1 MRDAV
6 GPGEAARRLGVST
19 RTVQRWL
26 REGKLPQV
34 KVGSHVKVLASA
46 LPPEVGLAGAAQST
60 RRIGRLLVANR
71 GELVVRIARTCRQ
84 LGIRSLGLVVED
96 QARAWWTRSV
106 DELVPLATS
115 YLDGAAVIAA
125 ARAAGAD
132 AIHPGYGFLA
142 ENADFAE
149 AVNAAGMIWVG
160 PPPAAMRALG
170 DKAAARRLAASLKVP
185 TLPGYDG
192 DDQSDAKLAREAK
205 RIGFPILVKP
215 SAGGGGKGM
224 HVVRAAREMA
234 ETLARARREAKAS
247 FGDERLIL
255 ERYLER
261 PRHVEVQLLADEHGH
276 AVHLGERECSLQRR
290 HQKVIE
296 ESPSPAV
303 NARLRKKLGE
313 AALTLAREAGY
324 TGAGTAEFLLAP
336 DGAFYFL
343 ELNARLQ
350 VEHPVSEMVTGR
362 DLVADQLSIAEG
374 RPLGFSQAD
383 IRLDGHAVEARLYAE
398 DPQHEF
404 LPATG
409 EVLFVQWPDMQGV
422 RIDAGV
428 GKDDVVGTRYDPLL
442 AKIIVKAETRKL
454 AYFWLTLA
462 LARSSVVG
470 VTNNRGFLIWLSV
483 QPDVLRGQTF
493 TPLIDDQWRPSG
505 ELPQEAWSGA
515 VHALAHHLGEAAGSK
530 VGFRLNAPPRLRLQI
545 EGEVRSVD
553 VPLSAEDLWWAPAG
567 TDSVMLDLDGQAIEA
582 RLAPAPTVEAA
593 VRLASH
599 HGASAELIVAPMPG
613 NVLGVRVKEGDEV
626 EAGQVLVVLEAMKM
640 ENNVSSP
647 VAGTVARVLVAPGQ
661 QVQRAETLVELA

>member
-1 MRDAV
+1 
-6 GPGEAARRLGVST
+6 
-19 RTVQRWL
+19 
-26 REGKLPQV
+26 
-34 KVGSHVKVLASA
+34 
-46 LPPEVGLAGAAQST
+46 
-60 RRIGRLLVANR
+60 
-71 GELVVRIARTCRQ
+71 
-84 LGIRSLGLVVED
+84 
-96 QARAWWTRSV
+96 
-106 DELVPLATS
+106 
-115 YLDGAAVIAA
+115 
-125 ARAAGAD
+125 
-132 AIHPGYGFLA
+132 
-142 ENADFAE
+142 
-149 AVNAAGMIWVG
+149 
-160 PPPAAMRALG
+160 
-170 DKAAARRLAASLKVP
+170 
-185 TLPGYDG
+185 
-192 DDQSDAKLAREAK
+192 
-205 RIGFPILVKP
+205 
-215 SAGGGGKGM
+215 M

-336 DGAFYFL
+336 DSAFYFL